1 MNILLSGSTGLIGSH
16 LTHVLIRDGYS
27 VTALVRSKNRKDA
40 TYWNFEKKE
49 IEREKLEGFDC
60 VIHLA
65 GESIAEG
72 SWTTEKKARI
82 RYSRVRG
89 TEFLCKTLSE
99 LSSPPKLIMC
109 ASATGYYG
117 NRGTE
122 IVSEDSSA
130 GNGFLARICYDW
142 EKATEEAK
150 NIRVVNLRFGMILTP
165 LGGALKKMVLPFR
178 MGLGG
183 VLGSGEQYMSC
194 ISLDDALGAIL
205 HILRHDN
212 LSGPINIVSPDPV
225 TNRRFTK
232 ILSKVLKRPSLFPVP
247 SFALRLMFGEMADE
261 LLLSGARVIPVKLNA
276 SGYEFRHKTLE
287 DALRDMLVKY

>member
-1 MNILLSGSTGLIGSH
+1 MHILLSGSTGLIGSH
-16 LTHVLIRDGYS
+16 LIPLLAKDGY
-27 VTALVRSKNRKDA
+27 TITCLVRSKDKKNGI
-40 TYWNFEKKE
+40 YWNPEKKE

-72 SWTTEKKARI
+72 RWTTEKKAKI

-122 IVSEDSSA
+122 ILSEDSSA
-130 GNGFLARICYDW
+130 GTGFLAGICYDW

-150 NIRVVNLRFGMILTP
+150 NIRRVNLRFGMILTP
-165 LGGALKKMVLPFR
+165 HGGALKKMLLPFR
-178 MGLGG
+178 LGLGG

-194 ISLDDALGAIL
+194 ISLDDVLGAIL

-212 LSGPINIVSPDPV
+212 LSGPVNIVSPDPV
-225 TNRRFTK
+225 TNRNFTK
-232 ILSKVLKRPSLFPVP
+232 ILGKALKRPVIFPVP
-247 SFALRLMFGEMADE
+247 SLALRLMFGEMADE

-276 SGYEFRHKTLE
+276 SGYEFKHKTLE
-287 DALRDMLVKY
+287 HALRDMFLR

>member
-1 MNILLSGSTGLIGSH
+1 MNILVSGSTGLVGSH
-16 LTHVLIRDGYS
+16 LTPLLVKCGYR
-27 VTALVRSKNRKDA
+27 VTCIVRSKDREHA
-40 TYWNFEKKE
+40 IYWNPEKKE
-49 IEREKLEGFDC
+49 IEKVRLEGFDC

-65 GESIAEG
+65 GESIGEG
-72 SWTTEKKARI
+72 RWTTEKKAKI

-99 LSSPPKLIMC
+99 LASPPKLIMC

-117 NRGTE
+117 NRGSE
-122 IVSEDSSA
+122 ILSEDSSA
-130 GNGFLARICYDW
+130 GTGFLARICFDW

-150 NIRVVNLRFGMILTP
+150 NIRRVNLRFGMILTP
-165 LGGALKKMVLPFR
+165 DGGALKKMLLPFSL
-178 MGLGG
+178 GLGG

-194 ISLDDALGAIL
+194 ISLDDVLGAIL
-205 HILRHDN
+205 HILRHEN
-212 LSGPINIVSPDPV
+212 LSGPVNIVSPDPV

-232 ILSKVLKRPSLFPVP
+232 ILSKVLKRPAFFPVP

-276 SGYEFRHKTLE
+276 SGYEFKHKTVKE
-287 DALRDMLVKY
+287 ALGDMFSG